1 MIRPILNRPMAQS
14 RRAWQDH
21 WLAIGTAAVVGL
33 LSWAGNPS
41 LEAWELSW
49 SGTAQEWRGL
59 RRPRA
64 AVTIV
69 AIDDFSLQ
77 QAANAE
83 LSGDP
88 QLQNLQ
94 TWPWPRRMHALIL
107 ERLRAA
113 GARAVAFDV
122 LFDGP
127 SLHGSADDQALI
139 AGLQRQRGH
148 VVLAAQ
154 VLASEGPLA
163 GLALIPP
170 MAPLAQAAGN
180 ATGLINGPSEAD
192 GSIRRRPGDH
202 AEQLRQQ
209 LGPAVPPGLAVSLLK
224 FGNRED
230 HSRRPAAG
238 SGWQALLDPYGP
250 PGTVPTLPIWSV
262 LDRQSY
268 QALLQSGRLRDQLVL
283 VGPTAAVFQDLHR
296 GPFAGAKGMPGV
308 ELHATELANR
318 LEGRTFW
325 HWQPGRLWALALA
338 GLTLLAGVLVERWER
353 PLQRFFVL
361 GGAALFTGLLGL
373 LLAGW
378 LGLSL
383 HLFSAA
389 TALLVMGV
397 VSSTEATTRLQ
408 WQRRRLRSALE
419 RYLSPAVAAE
429 IANQP
434 AEADGLLGG
443 RSLEV
448 AVLIADIRGFTAR
461 TSQMSQE
468 GRARELVEQLND
480 YFTEVVAAIHA
491 EGGTVDKFIGDAALA
506 VFGAPLNRGAAA
518 EAAAALRTAQSLQT
532 RLEALNTRWQSLGK
546 DPWQQVIVL
555 HFGQVISGN
564 VGSSSRMDYTVIGDA
579 VNATSR
585 LEGVAKSC
593 NRDLVMSAAFVAALS
608 SDQPLQPLGQ
618 VELRGQ
624 GSTEIYGLG

>member
-1 MIRPILNRPMAQS
+1 M
-14 RRAWQDH
+14 
-21 WLAIGTAAVVGL
+21 GTAVAVGL
-33 LSWAGNPS
+33 VSWIANPT
-41 LEAWELSW
+41 LEAWELNW
-49 SGTAQEWRGL
+49 TGAAQEWRGP
-59 RRPRA
+59 RRPGA

-69 AIDDFSLQ
+69 AIDEFSLQ
-77 QAANAE
+77 QAANAD

-88 QLQNLQ
+88 LLLQLQS
-94 TWPWPRRMHALIL
+94 WPWPRRIHALVL

-127 SLHGSADDQALI
+127 SVHGTADDQALI
-139 AGLQRQRGH
+139 SGLQRQRGH

-170 MAPLAQAAGN
+170 MAPLAQAVGN

-202 AEQLRQQ
+202 ADQLRQQ
-209 LGPAVPPGLAVSLLK
+209 MGAAVPPGLPVSLLK
-224 FGNRED
+224 IGNAVDR
-230 HSRRPAAG
+230 SGQPPAG

-250 PGTVPTLPIWSV
+250 PGTVPTLPIWSL

-318 LEGRTFW
+318 LEGRTLW

-353 PLQRFFVL
+353 PLQRLFVL
-361 GGAALFTGLLGL
+361 GAAALLTGLLGL

-378 LGLSL
+378 LGLGL

-389 TALLVMGV
+389 TCLLVMGV

-443 RSLEV
+443 RSVEV

-468 GRARELVEQLND
+468 GRARDLVEQLNA
-480 YFTEVVAAIHA
+480 YFSEVVAAIHT
-491 EGGTVDKFIGDAALA
+491 EGGTVDKFIGDATLA

-518 EAAAALRTAQSLQT
+518 EASAALRAARNIQAQ
-532 RLEALNTRWQSLGK
+532 LEGLNTRWQSQGK

-555 HFGQVISGN
+555 HFGPVISGN

-593 NRDLVMSAAFVAALS
+593 NRDLVMSADFVALL
-608 SDQPLQPLGQ
+608 DTDHPLQPLGQ
-618 VELRGQ
+618 VELRGR
-624 GSTEIYGLG
+624 GSTEIYGLK